1 MDINIDDKY
10 IKRGY
15 PPVLLEVDSTMERIQ
30 SIISLYKHII
40 ELIEVVKLI
49 KPDWEDNIEHIFF
62 GEDEVLPDDDKA
74 VHLTNN
80 LINFVNDD
88 TKFQSLSQVADTVAQ
103 ALQTAKDY
111 TDTSIDNLIDG
122 APAALDTLK
131 ELADMLQDEDNAIA
145 VIINNITAINRKI
158 GTLPNVHDATMWDS
172 EGETNMGTCVI
183 GEVQTYQSNYK
194 ELLLIKSTIPTY
206 NQGTYLYI
214 SSDAVFDGETLIPVY
229 DANLEPL
236 GVNLKIL
243 AARNATVEEN
253 FDWMKMTFERNLYNS
268 IETLRSWV
276 TANYISKASQQ
287 YSTLKVVANNGQHT
301 GSYTNFV
308 KGTVITIPTNSLAFT
323 IKVPATYNAPLI
335 TMSGLAVPMVAGT
348 DETIDDVLYHVYT
361 SANAYADNISV
372 QIF

>member
-103 ALQTAKDY
+103 A
-111 TDTSIDNLIDG
+111 
-122 APAALDTLK
+122 
-131 ELADMLQDEDNAIA
+131 
-145 VIINNITAINRKI
+145 
-158 GTLPNVHDATMWDS
+158 
-172 EGETNMGTCVI
+172 
-183 GEVQTYQSNYK
+183 
-194 ELLLIKSTIPTY
+194 
-206 NQGTYLYI
+206 
-214 SSDAVFDGETLIPVY
+214 
-229 DANLEPL
+229 
-236 GVNLKIL
+236 
-243 AARNATVEEN
+243 
-253 FDWMKMTFERNLYNS
+253 

-308 KGTVITIPTNSLAFT
+308 KGTVITIPTNSLTFT

-335 TMSGLAVPMVAGT
+335 TMSGLAVPMVTGT